1 MTGVYQEGEG
11 EGRQDVLEEG
21 SRVELSSD
29 TVEVETQRA
38 QVSTFPGLGNQLLC
52 VC

>member
-1 MTGVYQEGEG
+1 MVHQEVERDR
-11 EGRQDVLEEG
+11 RQEVLEEG

-29 TVEVETQRA
+29 TVEVGTQSA
-38 QVSTFPGLGNQLLC
+38 QVSTVPGLGNQLLC

>member
-1 MTGVYQEGEG
+1 VVHQEVER
-11 EGRQDVLEEG
+11 EGRQEVLEEG

-29 TVEVETQRA
+29 TVEVGTQSA